1 MALRDF
7 LARFRRRP
15 PAAARN
21 ERAPG
26 ESQPGSEGGSRVN
39 AENWARRMYA
49 SMDLVDFE
57 LRGSILRIRYMDRV
71 DPRVKKIHVRSAR
84 SAAKGGLR
92 LKTASGNTR
101 LINHWKQFQRRLHL
115 HRREKLESDLR
126 GFMMEGNLPLQWVVS
141 TERPEVVGAVR
152 MPTETLIPQVD
163 TTGRFID
170 PARAWKQVNPMTGE
184 ELAEFALYQL
194 SMARLTPDN
203 YDDHGSL
210 GRPYLDATRTVWD
223 KLRMTEQDLVIRR
236 RTRAPQRMH
245 HNLPGYEEE
254 QLENYRTDIEQD
266 QAEGNWRDYYTNTEK
281 AKVEPINGDANLDQ
295 IADVAHLLDS
305 FFAGAPA
312 PKGLF
317 GYADELNRDILED
330 LKRDWYDELDS
341 LQDLAGQAYEFGF
354 RLDLLLKG
362 IDPNQWE
369 FGIEFA
375 ERHAET
381 LNQRADRA
389 LKYQALGVPA
399 DMVWE
404 SAGLDPAAVRKQRE
418 AEADDDDP
426 YPGNDPGRPAPSGA
440 PRVSITPGNERKGDS
455 GTTIS
460 TD

>member
-7 LARFRRRP
+7 LARFRGRP
-15 PAAARN
+15 VAAARD
-21 ERAPG
+21 ERAAG
-26 ESQPGSEGGSRVN
+26 EPQPGSESGSRVN

-49 SMDLVDFE
+49 SMDLVDFD
-57 LRGSILRIRYMDRV
+57 LRASILRIRYMDRV

-101 LINHWKQFQRRLHL
+101 LINRWQQFQRRLHL

-126 GFMMEGNLPLQWVVS
+126 GFMMEGNLPLQWVIS

-163 TTGRFID
+163 TTGRLID
-170 PARAWKQVNPMTGE
+170 PRLAWKQVNPLTGE
-184 ELAEFALYQL
+184 DLAQFALYQL
-194 SMARLTPDN
+194 SIGRLTPDN
-203 YDDHGSL
+203 YDDWGSL

-245 HNLPGYEEE
+245 HIQPGMDSEKLTHYKAEV
-254 QLENYRTDIEQD
+254 EQD
-266 QAEGNWRDYYTNTEK
+266 QAEGNWRDYYSNTEK
-281 AKVEPINGDANLDQ
+281 AKVEAVGGDANLDQ
-295 IADVAHLLDS
+295 IADVAHLLDT

-330 LKRDWYDELDS
+330 LKRDWFDELDS
-341 LQDLAGQAYEFGF
+341 MQDLAGQVYEFGF
-354 RLDLLLKG
+354 RLDLLLSG

-369 FGIEFA
+369 FSIEFA

-389 LKYQALGVPA
+389 LKYQALGVPH

-404 SAGLDPAAVRKQRE
+404 AAGLDPAAVRRQRD
-418 AEADDDDP
+418 AEQDDLDP
-426 YPGNDPGRPAPSGA
+426 FPDNDPGRPAPGTR

-455 GTTIS
+455 GTSIS
-460 TD
+460 N